1 MRIRAL
7 LGVCASLFLAG
18 CAPVQSVKL
27 ATAAGP
33 AITDASGR
41 GHATGL
47 VYHLP
52 LMDFVLSV
60 TVLDGGKKPTP
71 KVTLSDPYPDLSSAY
86 VLLPGRSQGTNA
98 NLDLGVDT
106 NGLLT
111 STSITTTSAVGDIL
125 KNLAAT
131 VAVRNAQLLD
141 FSLIQP
147 ESTPPKPATPVKP
160 CMTAGTYV
168 SIVSLRD
175 FRNGVQDFCGVTF
188 RLDQTLRWTT
198 VMAPADQDK
207 VKARVYYRQ
216 LRPVRIIATL
226 DENPQEHVAYLLLV
240 PDPDQVSA
248 LAVPRTF
255 FADNTTTM
263 TFKNGMPTEYKPQ
276 ANSEVLGAL
285 KMPADVIGAYFAA
298 FGQVFSA
305 FGDAKGKEAAAAK
318 ASVSLQAQQYKDE
331 LCLQALAAKDD
342 HVISATCPSN

>member
-7 LGVCASLFLAG
+7 FGVGASLFLAG

-60 TVLDGGKKPTP
+60 TVLDGGKTPTP

-111 STSITTTSAVGDIL
+111 STSVTTTSAVDDIL

-131 VAVRNAQLLD
+131 VAVHNALPLALNLGK
-141 FSLIQP
+141 SEAP
-147 ESTPPKPATPVKP
+147 PPKPATPAQP

-175 FRNGVQDFCGVTF
+175 LRARAEDFCGVTF
-188 RLDQTLRWTT
+188 RLDPTLKWAT

-216 LRPVRIIATL
+216 LRPVRVIATL
-226 DENPQEHVAYLLLV
+226 DENPQEHVVSLLLI

-248 LAVPRTF
+248 LAVPRTL

-285 KMPADVIGAYFAA
+285 KLPADVIGAYFAA
-298 FGQVFSA
+298 FGQVFNA
-305 FGDAKGKEAAAAK
+305 FGDAKGKEAAATK
-318 ASVSLQAQQYKDE
+318 ASIGLQTQQYKDE